1 MPKFN
6 ITRDLGYSA
15 EQLMVIAADVASYH
29 KFLPLV
35 AGSREIDARTNQDG
49 TREFTG
55 EIHIRYKKL
64 KIDQK
69 FMSDVVVDERNMTVG
84 SRAREGMF
92 EHLFSKWSFQNLPE
106 GGCRVIYDIDYKA
119 KNRAVQFLISGMFD
133 MATRKLLNA
142 FEERARKLYG
152 PPKLSRSA

>member
-15 EQLMVIAADVASYH
+15 DQLIAIAADVGSYH
-29 KFLPLV
+29 RFLPLV
-35 AGSREIDARTNQDG
+35 AGSRAFDETTNPGGARA
-49 TREFTG
+49 FKG

-69 FMSDVVVDERNMTVG
+69 FTSDVVVDEKNKTVV
-84 SRAREGMF
+84 SRAHEGMF
-92 EHLFSKWSFQNLPE
+92 EHLVSKWSFVDRPD
-106 GGCRVIYDIDYKA
+106 GGCHVVYDVDYKA
-119 KNRAVQFLISGMFD
+119 KSRAVQFLISGMFD
-133 MATRKLLNA
+133 MAARKLLNA
-142 FEERARKLYG
+142 FEARASELYG

>member
-6 ITRDLGYSA
+6 ITRDAGYSP
-15 EQLMVIAADVASYH
+15 EQLMAIAADVGSYH

-35 AGSREIDARTNQDG
+35 VGSRMLDMKKNSSG
-49 TREFTG
+49 TKTFKG
-55 EIHIRYKKL
+55 EIHIRYKRL

-69 FMSDVVVDERNMTVG
+69 FMSDVVVDEKNHTIV
-84 SRAREGMF
+84 SRSSEGIF
-92 EHLFSKWSFQNLPE
+92 EHLTSTWSFARLPE
-106 GGCRVIYDIDYKA
+106 GGTRITYDVEYKA
-119 KNRAVQFLISGMFD
+119 KSRAVGFLISGMFD

-142 FEERARKLYG
+142 FEARASELYG